1 MFRDRRKGKN
11 MYFDQV
17 EFGRRIRELRK
28 GQGKTQEELS
38 FELDISYEHYK
49 KVELGTRTCSLD
61 LLLSLSAY
69 YDLSTDYL
77 LTGRNYENRHP
88 KDRLEAVIREL
99 SSIISEIK

>member
-1 MFRDRRKGKN
+1 

-28 GQGKTQEELS
+28 GQGTTQEELS